1 MPHLS
6 HDNLMAHCRK
16 FFVTAFLLTLLCVA
30 FPAQITYA
38 EQPEVT
44 QIKYTM
50 LNQINQVRASY
61 GLYPYQLDERLSE
74 AAQDHVADRYN
85 LNYHSHW
92 GSDGSNYYQRIRRA
106 GYFPFQ
112 ANETIGWG
120 MNVNQQMNWWLNS
133 RIHRSILLST
143 RYQHIGIGYM
153 GNPAYRGGHWWA
165 IKYAQPY

>member
-1 MPHLS
+1 MIAFYKKL
-6 HDNLMAHCRK
+6 
-16 FFVTAFLLTLLCVA
+16 FFVTALLLALLSSTFSVQVA
-30 FPAQITYA
+30 RA

-44 QIKYTM
+44 QIKYAM
-50 LNQINQVRASY
+50 LNQINQIRASY
-61 GLYPYQLDERLSE
+61 GLYPYRLNERLSE

-85 LNYHSHW
+85 RNYHSHW

-106 GYFPFQ
+106 GYSPFR

-120 MNVNQQMNWWLNS
+120 YNVDRQINWWLNS

-143 RYQHIGIGYM
+143 RYHHIGIGYM
-153 GNPAYRGGHWWA
+153 GNPAYRGGHWWV